1 MFARFKKSVLASS
14 FKCAVAAG
22 VLVGT
27 ASPASA
33 DSCDENTPTCDT
45 CHPTTISPVSYCT
58 YYTPRTYMKCTA
70 EDPLPGT
77 QNPGKCEDVY
87 DNANL
92 LRGCARY
99 RRVVMEGETD
109 CRGARCTNGEFVDL
123 VGPIVPNQCKWR
135 PS

>member
-33 DSCDENTPTCDT
+33 DSCKENQPTCGD
-45 CHPTTISPVSYCT
+45 CVPEVISTVWYCK
-58 YYTPRTYMKCTA
+58 YEVRKPYMKCT
-70 EDPLPGT
+70 DD
-77 QNPGKCEDVY
+77 NSPGKCEDVY

-99 RRVVMEGETD
+99 RKLVPEDTRE
-109 CRGARCTNGEFVDL
+109 CTEANCTGGNFVDL
-123 VGPIVPNQCKWR
+123 VGDAVPNQCKWR